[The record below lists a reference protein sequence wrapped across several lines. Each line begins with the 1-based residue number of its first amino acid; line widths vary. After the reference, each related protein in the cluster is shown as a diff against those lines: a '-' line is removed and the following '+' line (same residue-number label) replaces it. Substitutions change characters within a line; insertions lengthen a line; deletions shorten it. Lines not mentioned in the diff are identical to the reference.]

1 MLTKSNVKYRIAPRV
16 PDWDH
21 FGLFAN
27 AFGFPNVRVAP
38 KFPAINIWAN
48 DDGVAVSAKL
58 PGVTAEN
65 IDISVKENSVTIAGT
80 REPKALDEGEKFLR
94 RERRGGDFSR
104 TFRLPFVV
112 DSNGVEAVFKNG
124 ILNVSLPRAEED
136 KPRKISV
143 KTA

>member
-1 MLTKSNVKYRIAPRV
+1 MLTKSNVQYRIAPRV

-27 AFGFPNVRVAP
+27 AFGSPNVRVAP

-48 DDGVAVSAKL
+48 EDGVAVSAKL

-65 IDISVKENSVTIAGT
+65 IDISVKENTVTIAGT
-80 REPKALDEGEKFLR
+80 RDAIALDEGQRFLR
-94 RERRGGDFSR
+94 RERRDGDFGR
-104 TFRLPFVV
+104 TFRLPFMV

-124 ILNVSLPRAEED
+124 ILNISLPRAEED

>member
-1 MLTKSNVKYRIAPRV
+1 MLTKSNVQYRIAPRV

-27 AFGFPNVRVAP
+27 AFGFPNAQVAP

-48 DDGVAVSAKL
+48 EDGVAVSAKL
-58 PGVTAEN
+58 SGVTAEN
-65 IDISVKENSVTIAGT
+65 IDISVKENTVTIAGT
-80 REPKALDEGEKFLR
+80 REPITLDEGQKFLR
-94 RERRGGDFSR
+94 RERRDGDFSR

-143 KTA
+143 KAA